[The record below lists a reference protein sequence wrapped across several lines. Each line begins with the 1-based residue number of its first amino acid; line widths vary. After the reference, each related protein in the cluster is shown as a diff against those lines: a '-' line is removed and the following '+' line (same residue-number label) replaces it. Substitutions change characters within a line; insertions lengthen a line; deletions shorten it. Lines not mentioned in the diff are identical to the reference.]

1 MSRGD
6 GQRFVIRTRHLVRLC
21 GDLVAY
27 AKQSGRWWVPALI
40 VALGIATVL
49 ALTAQT
55 IVTPVIYALF

>member
-1 MSRGD
+1 M
-6 GQRFVIRTRHLVRLC
+6 IRTRHLVRLC